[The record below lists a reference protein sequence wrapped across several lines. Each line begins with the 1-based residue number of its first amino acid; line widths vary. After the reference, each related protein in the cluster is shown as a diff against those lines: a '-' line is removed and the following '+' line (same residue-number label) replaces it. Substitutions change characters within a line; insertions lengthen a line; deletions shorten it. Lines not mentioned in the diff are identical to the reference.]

1 MSVHNYIQNSSL
13 IIYRLSP
20 HPTYRS
26 TAATAITTAT
36 PLPTFFAA
44 PPVNNGP
51 VPVVLLG
58 DTGTPDALPVGLAY
72 KVDEARADPV
82 PVGTRIN
89 GVLTGP
95 GGAAAA
101 VGTPAELRDL

>member
-1 MSVHNYIQNSSL
+1 M
-13 IIYRLSP
+13 
-20 HPTYRS
+20 
-26 TAATAITTAT
+26 TTAT

-44 PPVNNGP
+44 PPVNNGS
-51 VPVVLLG
+51 VPVVPLG
-58 DTGTPDALPVGLAY
+58 EIGTPDALPVGLAC

-95 GGAAAA
+95 EGVTTA
-101 VGTPAELRDL
+101 VGTWREIPSAEP

>member
-1 MSVHNYIQNSSL
+1 M
-13 IIYRLSP
+13 
-20 HPTYRS
+20 
-26 TAATAITTAT
+26 
-36 PLPTFFAA
+36 
-44 PPVNNGP
+44 NNGP

-72 KVDEARADPV
+72 KVDEARAGPV

-95 GGAAAA
+95 EGATAA
-101 VGTPAELRDL
+101 VGTPAELRDLWLGLLGWLGRAPEGLEMD